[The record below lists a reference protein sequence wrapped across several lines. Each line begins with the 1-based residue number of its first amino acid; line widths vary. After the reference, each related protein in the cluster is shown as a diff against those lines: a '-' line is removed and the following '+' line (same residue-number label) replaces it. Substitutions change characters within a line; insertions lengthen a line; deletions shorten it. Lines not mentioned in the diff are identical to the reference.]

1 MFFRL
6 STLLREVNSTTFG
19 KVFKYLPDILYNE
32 KQILNFV

>member
-1 MFFRL
+1 MFFTL
-6 STLLREVNSTTFG
+6 NALLRKVNSTTFG